1 MLKNTFSVGIFFSS
15 IEFCAHKLRRFKNGV
30 FLVDRSVDISAAG
43 IARFTAILSTN
54 PLYLLKTRIES
65 GMLSKESSILESV
78 REIRKHSGLAGFYKG
93 FWATL
98 IRDVPYQG
106 LQFSVYILLG
116 ELFGSFKQKQD
127 DQIGIVCSCSRKS
140 KGFIRDLPHRC
151 HQFSDC
157 LHCHPAVRRS
167 QGTRA

>member
-15 IEFCAHKLRRFKNGV
+15 IEFFAHKLRRFKNGV
-30 FLVDRSVDISAAG
+30 FLLDRTVDISAAG
-43 IARFTAILSTN
+43 IARFTSILSTN

-65 GMLSKESSILESV
+65 GMLGKETSIIESAK
-78 REIRKHSGLAGFYKG
+78 EIRRHSGLAGFYKG
-93 FWATL
+93 FWATM

-127 DQIGIVCSCSRKS
+127 DQLGIVRSPSRE
-140 KGFIRDLPHRC
+140 GQRFIRDISHRC
-151 HQFSDC
+151 DQLGNS
-157 LHCHPAVRRS
+157 LHRHPAVRRS
-167 QGTRA
+167 QGRSA